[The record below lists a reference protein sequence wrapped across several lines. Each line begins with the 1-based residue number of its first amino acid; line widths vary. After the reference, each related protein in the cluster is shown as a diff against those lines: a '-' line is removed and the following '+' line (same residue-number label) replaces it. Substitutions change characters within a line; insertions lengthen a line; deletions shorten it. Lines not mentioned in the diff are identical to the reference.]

1 MTLICINNSR
11 GILRCANHRASSS
24 PFWAWPIQEL
34 ASRNFPL
41 AIIVSWPR
49 RISIEFAWDAKPSD
63 LTVIWRLCCL
73 DLDQCDVDPMQLTW
87 NASQPGMAAATPAN
101 KVVAVPS
108 ITTAPSKIVTICLFI
123 VLSYLLQG
131 LRRGMGAM
139 SIFAKYLV

>member
-1 MTLICINNSR
+1 MRPQGTS
-11 GILRCANHRASSS
+11 GGLRRIGRASLLQRRFDCPQCRPRTWYVGEKARPSG
-24 PFWAWPIQEL
+24 L
-34 ASRNFPL
+34 A
-41 AIIVSWPR
+41 
-49 RISIEFAWDAKPSD
+49 
-63 LTVIWRLCCL
+63 VIWRLCCL

-87 NASQPGMAAATPAN
+87 NASQPGMAAAPPAN